1 MPVQR
6 VTVNGEQYYRW
17 GTKGKLYKNRED
29 AERQGMAAYAS
40 GYGKKGT
47 KKGK

>member
-17 GTKGKLYKNRED
+17 GTRGKLYKRKED
-29 AERQGMAAYAS
+29 AERQGQAIYSA
-40 GYGKKGT
+40 GYGKKA